1 MWGDEAFVPVLG
13 SLRNGMM
20 TMSIGLVNVRRGQPP
35 LIRYPGGAGAVAV
48 RGHPQSPATHLGFT
62 LIEVL
67 VTVIVLAVGLLSM
80 AKLQLSALK
89 STDSARLRTIATDA
103 SYDLADR
110 IRADPGAIL
119 GTAALTSLTTLIGTA
134 DCTTNL
140 CNSPPTCLQ
149 KDFCA
154 RGLPESTLVADCSA
168 ASGCGA
174 GNCAIIVSWND
185 ARGDLKDLGAPHTP
199 SFSTCIRLPP
209 L

>member
-1 MWGDEAFVPVLG
+1 MPVFG
-13 SLRNGMM
+13 SLRKVMM
-20 TMSIGLVNVRRGQPP
+20 TMSFGLVNVRRGQPP
-35 LIRYPGGAGAVAV
+35 ASYCPGVSGVPAV

-103 SYDLADR
+103 SYDLVDR
-110 IRADPGAIL
+110 IRANPAEIL
-119 GTAALTSLTTLIGTA
+119 TNLTTSVDLVERGT
-134 DCTTNL
+134 CQQTLT
-140 CNSPPTCLQ
+140 CNTSPNCLK

-154 RGLPESTLVADCSA
+154 RGLPESTLVADCTVG
-168 ASGCGA
+168 SGCGT

-185 ARGDLKDLGAPHTP
+185 ARGDLKNLGAHRL

-209 L
+209 QVAGP

>member
-1 MWGDEAFVPVLG
+1 
-13 SLRNGMM
+13 
-20 TMSIGLVNVRRGQPP
+20 MSIGLVNVRRDQPP
-35 LIRYPGGAGAVAV
+35 AVHCPGVAGALAV
-48 RGHPQSPATHLGFT
+48 RGHPQSPAAHVGFT

-119 GTAALTSLTTLIGTA
+119 GATALTSLTTLVGTA
-134 DCTTNL
+134 DCPTNV
-140 CNSPPTCLQ
+140 CNDPTTCLK

-154 RGLPESTLVADCSA
+154 RGLPESTLVADCSTT
-168 ASGCGA
+168 SLCGP

-185 ARGDLKDLGAPHTP
+185 ARGDVKNLGTPHKP
-199 SFSTCIRLPP
+199 SFRTCIRLPP